1 MKVNILYKRI
11 YDRNIRDILEC
22 PNRIKSNYSNG
33 YNCYS
38 IIILLWNERN
48 RFIEFAEDMR
58 GHPADDKQ
66 SQWRLDDETIYC
78 IQFRGALEPGSNL
91 FLPESVGSW
100 VKVAR

>member
-48 RFIEFAEDMR
+48 RFIEFAEDIS
-58 GHPADDKQ
+58 A
-66 SQWRLDDETIYC
+66 SAE
-78 IQFRGALEPGSNL
+78 
-91 FLPESVGSW
+91 
-100 VKVAR
+100 